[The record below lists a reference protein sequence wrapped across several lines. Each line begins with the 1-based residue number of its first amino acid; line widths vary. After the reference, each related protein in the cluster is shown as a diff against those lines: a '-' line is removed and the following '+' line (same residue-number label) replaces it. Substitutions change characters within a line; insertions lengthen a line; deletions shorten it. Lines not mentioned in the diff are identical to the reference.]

1 MSKMYPSSV
10 PLFPRIAKLCK
21 QVEKQQNIK
30 ILFAIENG
38 SRAWRME
45 SENSDYDVRFV
56 FVRPLEDYF
65 CLSPKKEVIELYF
78 DKECKPC
85 AVKENYVDMV
95 GFDAF
100 KFVRLLAKSN
110 PTAIEWLI
118 TDIVYHGQQN
128 KVFKNF
134 AQNNFN
140 PASLLYH
147 YQSLCN
153 QNYTKYIKSGNLV
166 SFKKYLYAFRGLVN
180 ALFVKRFNKVPPI
193 DFNETF
199 TTKTLLPDRIREKIQ
214 EIIAS
219 KKQGKEKEIIS
230 HIPLFDGYIETFLKE
245 PINKEEPKERHIIEL
260 EKELKRLILR
270 K

>member
-1 MSKMYPSSV
+1 MQPKYPSTV
-10 PLFPRIAKLCK
+10 PLFPKIATLCK
-21 QVEKQQNIK
+21 QVEKEQNIK

-56 FVRPLEDYF
+56 FVRPIEDYF
-65 CLSPKKEVIELYF
+65 CLKTKQDVIELYF

-85 AVKENYVDMV
+85 PVKENYIDMV
-95 GFDAF
+95 GFDIQ

-118 TDIVYHGQQN
+118 TDITYHGQQN
-128 KVFKNF
+128 KVLKNF
-134 AQNNFN
+134 AEKNFN
-140 PASLLYH
+140 PISLIYH

-180 ALFVKRFNKVPPI
+180 ALFVKRFNKIPPI
-193 DFNETF
+193 AFNETF
-199 TTKTLLPDRIREKIQ
+199 TTKSLLPDRVLQKIQ
-214 EIIAS
+214 EIITL

-230 HIPLFDGYIETFLKE
+230 HIPLFDNYIEGFLKE
-245 PINKEEPKERHIIEL
+245 PIAKEEPKERHILEL
-260 EKELKRLILR
+260 EKEIKRIILG